1 MLGNN
6 YNNDS
11 NKGKSSFNPR
21 GSVSNPFDHNKTI
34 DPNSKKVENNNESLG
49 DKVDENDI
57 SPNIT
62 DLMKKIGSSKFSP

>member
-11 NKGKSSFNPR
+11 NKGKPSFNPR

-34 DPNSKKVENNNESLG
+34 DPNSKKVES
-49 DKVDENDI
+49 
-57 SPNIT
+57 
-62 DLMKKIGSSKFSP
+62 KIGRAHV